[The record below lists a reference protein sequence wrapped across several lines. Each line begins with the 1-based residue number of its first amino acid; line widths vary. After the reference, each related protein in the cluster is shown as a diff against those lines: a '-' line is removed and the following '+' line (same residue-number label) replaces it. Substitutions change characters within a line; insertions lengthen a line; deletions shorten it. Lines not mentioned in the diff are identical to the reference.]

1 MSNLLAVRPVQQAG
15 NRHQNQGCW
24 TGWVADMQMIRS
36 ISTKSQPQTYLEH
49 YPRNR
54 ASSLNTWLSRF
65 GIYTNGMFFELDRK
79 GTCMVKEIL
88 KRSAN
93 ARGFMIRVDGVRK
106 GDTLQVISVREIAKE
121 PLYTDPDLQRIAQSQ
136 LRGEFAKM
144 GI

>member
-1 MSNLLAVRPVQQAG
+1 
-15 NRHQNQGCW
+15 
-24 TGWVADMQMIRS
+24 
-36 ISTKSQPQTYLEH
+36 
-49 YPRNR
+49 
-54 ASSLNTWLSRF
+54 
-65 GIYTNGMFFELDRK
+65 MFFELDRK